1 MIFYFH
7 NFMGFKKFLGKVAD
21 KIEDTVDV
29 IKESRE
35 DNRLEKERESQA
47 REERRQELEE
57 RRQEIDTLLDKFTIK
72 QLNTLCLEMIG
83 RTPDDE
89 IVREDEDE
97 DDEEYDEDDE
107 EYDDQDE
114 DEDEP
119 LRRKKKNRSRFD
131 RRQSLKSDRS
141 TYIDFIWDKLI
152 GSDLKFSQI
161 EDFALKKKIVSPS
174 FFNSEIDSDKDLRE
188 FVFIRH
194 EIEKGFEPEQ
204 IKDEKELQ
212 SQLTIFLKAKFSD
225 KKIEREVST
234 KKGDKLDI
242 VIDGKFVLELKVPR
256 GKTDLRNLSAQL
268 EEYHEEYPNIC
279 AIIADISK
287 IVDLDDPDPVEENL
301 TQRISEYAD
310 KYKMKFDIPTL
321 TFNVIKRK

>member
-1 MIFYFH
+1 
-7 NFMGFKKFLGKVAD
+7 MGFKKFLGKVSD
-21 KIEDTVDV
+21 KIEDTVDN

-35 DNRLEKERESQA
+35 ENRLEKEREIQA
-47 REERRQELEE
+47 REERHQELEE
-57 RRQEIDTLLDKFTIK
+57 RRQEIEKLLDKFTIK
-72 QLNTLCLEMIG
+72 QLDTLCREMIG

-89 IVREDEDE
+89 IVRKDEDEYDEDEYDEDE
-97 DDEEYDEDDE
+97 DQDE
-107 EYDDQDE
+107 DQDE

-119 LRRKKKNRSRFD
+119 LRRKKKNSSRFD

-141 TYIDFIWDKLI
+141 TYVDFIWDKLTI
-152 GSDLKFSQI
+152 NDLKFSQI
-161 EDFALKKKIVSPS
+161 EDFALKKKIVPPS
-174 FFNSEIDSDKDLRE
+174 FFNSEIDGDKDLRE
-188 FVFIRH
+188 FVFIMH
-194 EIEKGFEPEQ
+194 EIEKGFQPEQ

-234 KKGDKLDI
+234 KSGDKLDI

-279 AIIADISK
+279 AIIADISE

-301 TQRISEYAD
+301 TKRISEYAD
-310 KYKMKFDIPTL
+310 KYKMKLDIPTL

>member
-1 MIFYFH
+1 
-7 NFMGFKKFLGKVAD
+7 MGFKKFLGKVSD
-21 KIEDTVDV
+21 KIEDTVDG
-29 IKESRE
+29 IKEFRE
-35 DNRLEKERESQA
+35 ENRLEKERKSQA

-57 RRQEIDTLLDKFTIK
+57 IREKIDTLLDKFTIK

-89 IVREDEDE
+89 IVRDDEDDEYDEDE
-97 DDEEYDEDDE
+97 DEEYDEDD
-107 EYDDQDE
+107 
-114 DEDEP
+114 DEP
-119 LRRKKKNRSRFD
+119 LRSKKKNRSRFNRKQSRKTD
-131 RRQSLKSDRS
+131 RG
-141 TYIDFIWDKLI
+141 TYIDFIWDKLTDN
-152 GSDLKFSQI
+152 DLKISQI
-161 EDFALKKKIVSPS
+161 EDFALKKKIVPPS
-174 FFNSEIDSDKDLRE
+174 FFNSETDGDKDLRE
-188 FVFIRH
+188 FVFIMH

-234 KKGDKLDI
+234 TIGDKLDI
-242 VIDGKFVLELKVPR
+242 VIDGKFVFELKVPR

-310 KYKMKFDIPTL
+310 KYKMKLGISTL

>member
-1 MIFYFH
+1 
-7 NFMGFKKFLGKVAD
+7 MGFKKFLGKVSD
-21 KIEDTVDV
+21 KIEDTVDN

-35 DNRLEKERESQA
+35 ENRLEKEREIQA
-47 REERRQELEE
+47 REERHQELEE
-57 RRQEIDTLLDKFTIK
+57 IRNEIETLLDKFTIK
-72 QLNTLCLEMIG
+72 QLDTLCREMIG

-89 IVREDEDE
+89 IVRKDEDEYDEDEYDEDEYDEDEDE
-97 DDEEYDEDDE
+97 D
-107 EYDDQDE
+107 Q

-141 TYIDFIWDKLI
+141 TYVDFIWDKLTI
-152 GSDLKFSQI
+152 NDLKFSQI

-174 FFNSEIDSDKDLRE
+174 FFNSEIDGDKDLRE
-188 FVFIRH
+188 FVFIMH

-234 KKGDKLDI
+234 KSGDKLDI

-310 KYKMKFDIPTL
+310 KYKMKLDIPTL

>member
-1 MIFYFH
+1 
-7 NFMGFKKFLGKVAD
+7 MGFKKFLGKVSD
-21 KIEDTVDV
+21 KIEDTVDN

-35 DNRLEKERESQA
+35 ENRLEKEREIQA
-47 REERRQELEE
+47 REERHQELEE
-57 RRQEIDTLLDKFTIK
+57 RRQEIEKLLDKFTIK
-72 QLNTLCLEMIG
+72 QLDTLCIEMIG

-89 IVREDEDE
+89 IVRKDDEYDDDGYDDDEDE
-97 DDEEYDEDDE
+97 
-107 EYDDQDE
+107 DQDE
-114 DEDEP
+114 DEDENEQ

-141 TYIDFIWDKLI
+141 TYVDFIWDKLTI
-152 GSDLKFSQI
+152 NDLKFSQI

-174 FFNSEIDSDKDLRE
+174 FFNSEIDGDKDLRE
-188 FVFIRH
+188 FVFIMH
-194 EIEKGFEPEQ
+194 EIEKGFQPEQ

-234 KKGDKLDI
+234 KSGDKLDI
-242 VIDGKFVLELKVPR
+242 VMDDKFVLELKVPR

-279 AIIADISK
+279 AIIADISE

-310 KYKMKFDIPTL
+310 KYKMKLDIPTL

>member
-1 MIFYFH
+1 
-7 NFMGFKKFLGKVAD
+7 MGFKKFLGKVSD
-21 KIEDTVDV
+21 KIEDTVDN

-35 DNRLEKERESQA
+35 ESRLEKEREIQA
-47 REERRQELEE
+47 REERHQELEE
-57 RRQEIDTLLDKFTIK
+57 IRNEIETLLDKFTIK
-72 QLNTLCLEMIG
+72 QLDTLCREMIG

-89 IVREDEDE
+89 IVRKDDDDDEYDEDEYEDEDE
-97 DDEEYDEDDE
+97 DEDQDE
-107 EYDDQDE
+107 DE

-141 TYIDFIWDKLI
+141 TYIDFIWDKLTI
-152 GSDLKFSQI
+152 NDLKFSQI

-174 FFNSEIDSDKDLRE
+174 FFNSEIDGDKDLRE
-188 FVFIRH
+188 FIFIMH

-225 KKIEREVST
+225 KKIEREVTT
-234 KKGDKLDI
+234 KSGDKLDI

-310 KYKMKFDIPTL
+310 KYKMKLDIPTL

>member
-1 MIFYFH
+1 
-7 NFMGFKKFLGKVAD
+7 MGFKKFLGKVSD
-21 KIEDTVDV
+21 KIEDTVDN

-35 DNRLEKERESQA
+35 ENRLEKEREIQA
-47 REERRQELEE
+47 REERHQELEE
-57 RRQEIDTLLDKFTIK
+57 RRQEIEKLLDKFTIK
-72 QLNTLCLEMIG
+72 QLDTLCIEMIG

-89 IVREDEDE
+89 IVRKDDEYDDDGYDDDEDE
-97 DDEEYDEDDE
+97 
-107 EYDDQDE
+107 DQDE
-114 DEDEP
+114 DEDENEQ

-141 TYIDFIWDKLI
+141 TYVDFIWDKLTI
-152 GSDLKFSQI
+152 NDLKFSQI

-174 FFNSEIDSDKDLRE
+174 FFNSEIDGDKDLRE
-188 FVFIRH
+188 FVFIMH
-194 EIEKGFEPEQ
+194 EIEKGFQPEQ

-234 KKGDKLDI
+234 KSGDKLDI
-242 VIDGKFVLELKVPR
+242 VIDDKFVLELKVPR

-279 AIIADISK
+279 AIIADISE

-301 TQRISEYAD
+301 TKRISEYAD
-310 KYKMKFDIPTL
+310 KYKMKLDIPTL

>member
-1 MIFYFH
+1 
-7 NFMGFKKFLGKVAD
+7 MGFKKFLGKVSD
-21 KIEDTVDV
+21 KIEDTVDN

-35 DNRLEKERESQA
+35 ESRLEKEREIQA
-47 REERRQELEE
+47 REERHQELEE
-57 RRQEIDTLLDKFTIK
+57 IRNEIETLLDKFTIK
-72 QLNTLCLEMIG
+72 QLDTLCREMIG

-89 IVREDEDE
+89 IVRKDDDDEYDDEYDEDEDE
-97 DDEEYDEDDE
+97 DE
-107 EYDDQDE
+107 DQDE
-114 DEDEP
+114 DEDENEP

-141 TYIDFIWDKLI
+141 TYVDFIWDKLTI
-152 GSDLKFSQI
+152 NDLKFSQI

-174 FFNSEIDSDKDLRE
+174 FFNSEIDGDKDLRE
-188 FVFIRH
+188 FVFIMH

-234 KKGDKLDI
+234 KSGDKLDI

-287 IVDLDDPDPVEENL
+287 IVDLDDPDPIEENL

-310 KYKMKFDIPTL
+310 KYKMKLDIPTL

>member
-1 MIFYFH
+1 
-7 NFMGFKKFLGKVAD
+7 MGFKKFLGKVSD
-21 KIEDTVDV
+21 KIEDTVDN

-35 DNRLEKERESQA
+35 ENRLEKEREIQA
-47 REERRQELEE
+47 REERHQELEE
-57 RRQEIDTLLDKFTIK
+57 RRQEIEKLLDKFTIK
-72 QLNTLCLEMIG
+72 QLDTLCIEMIG

-89 IVREDEDE
+89 IVRKDDEYDDDGYDDDEDE
-97 DDEEYDEDDE
+97 
-107 EYDDQDE
+107 DQDE
-114 DEDEP
+114 DEDENEQ

-141 TYIDFIWDKLI
+141 TYVDFIWDKLTI
-152 GSDLKFSQI
+152 NDLKFSQI

-174 FFNSEIDSDKDLRE
+174 FFNSEIDGDKDLRE
-188 FVFIRH
+188 FVFIMH

-234 KKGDKLDI
+234 KSGDKLDI
-242 VIDGKFVLELKVPR
+242 VMDDKFVLELKVPR

-310 KYKMKFDIPTL
+310 KYKMKLDIPTL